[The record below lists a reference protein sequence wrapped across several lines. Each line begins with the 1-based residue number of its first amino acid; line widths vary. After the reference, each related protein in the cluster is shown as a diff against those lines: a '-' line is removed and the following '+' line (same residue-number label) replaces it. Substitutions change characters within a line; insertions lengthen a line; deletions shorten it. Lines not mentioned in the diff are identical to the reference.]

1 MWCESKNILPFDK
14 NLFFD
19 KNRSPNG
26 ICISKSHLGELG
38 VFSFLCRVADKKI
51 KNELPTDY
59 QLIGIASS
67 LREYKLCYH
76 LNQLLRCDFRKLKDL
91 VFEPTER
98 TRTVQFSVF
107 KAGEEEDLNKFI
119 VFTNKSLGEVL
130 LPEVSNFDYIVQ
142 IQGNYEIENVE
153 NLINGI
159 RQFPEVMM
167 TAEIPLKK
175 IKSKERLIYEEE
187 RPSHRLINTKRFK

>member
-1 MWCESKNILPFDK
+1 M
-14 NLFFD
+14 
-19 KNRSPNG
+19 
-26 ICISKSHLGELG
+26 
-38 VFSFLCRVADKKI
+38 ADKKI
-51 KNELPTDY
+51 KNELPADY

-76 LNQLLRCDFRKLKDL
+76 LNQLLGCDFRKLKDL
-91 VFEPTER
+91 IFGSAER

-119 VFTNKSLGEVL
+119 IFTNKSLGEVL

-142 IQGNYEIENVE
+142 VHGPYEAEDVDH
-153 NLINGI
+153 LINGI
-159 RQFPEVMM
+159 KKLPEVMM

-175 IKSKERLIYEEE
+175 IKSKERLVYEEE
-187 RPSHRLINTKRFK
+187 RPSQRLINMKRFK